1 MPRDAAG
8 GLPHEEA
15 ADRVPQERC
24 ARVRCISGAAVV
36 SAVSSVAESGRDS
49 MLDACF
55 WCALYAVVPCARA
68 VHGPTLEA
76 CRASGSPRSSLL
88 SFAILTAWLSWA
100 VPLQRRMCAARLRP
114 VTVTIASPR
123 VRRACRGARKLT
135 LAIYTARPRFFL
147 DFPTTFLRCVYGLQI
162 ICRRKLIPPVPVP
175 NYAHEC
181 KFLTVTLRKG

>member
-1 MPRDAAG
+1 MPWAPGDMGLPRDAAG

-100 VPLQRRMCAARLRP
+100 VPLQRRMCAARLRL
-114 VTVTIASPR
+114 VAITFVSPCVSGVCEGCRELSWANFPARHR
-123 VRRACRGARKLT
+123 VFTSMADA
-135 LAIYTARPRFFL
+135 
-147 DFPTTFLRCVYGLQI
+147 
-162 ICRRKLIPPVPVP
+162 
-175 NYAHEC
+175 
-181 KFLTVTLRKG
+181 FLTSL